1 MHPLNHSPKSFKTW
15 FIEQDDMSPEEAQ
28 VAYDAYLAKHFGS
41 ELRAAFER
49 CKDKLA

>member
-1 MHPLNHSPKSFKTW
+1 M
-15 FIEQDDMSPEEAQ
+15 EQEDGMSPEEAQ

-49 CKDKLA
+49 NKDKLV